1 MKKRDVWLLLGIVV
15 VAVGMF
21 FLFQGQRSST
31 ENTVAVVKKEDQEIR
46 RIPLTEVKE
55 PYEILI
61 DDEFHVVLFVEHGAI
76 QFQKSGCPDQ
86 ICVKTGKISKPGQ
99 ISVCMPA
106 RITVEIQGEEKEFD
120 AVTG

>member
-1 MKKRDVWLLLGIVV
+1 MKKRDLLLLLGIVV
-15 VAVGMF
+15 VAVGLF
-21 FLFQGQRSST
+21 FLFQGQNSA
-31 ENTVAVVKKEDQEIR
+31 ENTVAVVKKDNQEIR
-46 RIPLTEVKE
+46 RIQLTEVNE

-61 DDEFHVVLFVEHGAI
+61 DDEFHVILFVEHGAI

>member
-1 MKKRDVWLLLGIVV
+1 MKKRDLLLLLGIVV
-15 VAVGMF
+15 VAVGLF
-21 FLFQGQRSST
+21 FLFQGQSGA

-46 RIPLTEVKE
+46 RIQLTEVEE

-61 DDEFHVVLFVEHGAI
+61 DDEFHVILFVEHGAI